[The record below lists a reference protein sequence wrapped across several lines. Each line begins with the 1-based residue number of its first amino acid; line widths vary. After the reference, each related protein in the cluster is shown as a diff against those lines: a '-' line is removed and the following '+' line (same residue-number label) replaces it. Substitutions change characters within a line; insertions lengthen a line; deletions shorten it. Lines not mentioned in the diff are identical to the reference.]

1 MTKTALIT
9 GGAQRIGKVICE
21 ALHQSGFEIIIHY
34 RNSGTE
40 AKSLAS
46 QLNHTRANSASI
58 IQADL
63 NNMAEVTALAN
74 SIKGLSLLINNA
86 SSFYPTPIGS
96 ANEQQWDDLFNS
108 NVKAAFFLSQAL
120 TPMLKKNTGSIINII
135 DIHSEKPM
143 KDYSLYSM
151 AKASLA
157 MMTKSLAKDL
167 GSSVRVNGVSP
178 GAILWPEHETDNTG
192 KQQEILQRIPL
203 GKMGEAKDIAEA
215 VLFLATQN
223 YITGQI
229 INIDG
234 GRSLNM

>member
-21 ALHQSGFEIIIHY
+21 TLHQAGFHIIIHY
-34 RNSGTE
+34 RHSDTE
-40 AKSLAS
+40 AKALAAE
-46 QLNHTRANSASI
+46 LNTVRANSASY
-58 IQADL
+58 IQANL
-63 NNMAEVTALAN
+63 NNMTEVTALAD
-74 SIKGLSLLINNA
+74 SIQELALLVNNA
-86 SSFYPTPIGS
+86 SSFYPTPIGT
-96 ANEQQWDDLFNS
+96 ATEQQWDDLFNS

-120 TPMLKKNTGSIINII
+120 VAKLEKKQGSIINII

-143 KDYSLYSM
+143 KNYPVYSM
-151 AKASLA
+151 AKAALA

-167 GSSVRVNGVSP
+167 GNNVRVNGVSP
-178 GAILWPEHETDNTG
+178 GAILWPEHEIDNTE
-192 KQQEILQRIPL
+192 KQQNILSKIPMA
-203 GKMGEAKDIAEA
+203 KMGEANDIAQA
-215 VLFLATQN
+215 VLFLAQQK